1 MAASPPSTA
10 PAMPDPSAASPTTAA
25 APATAPAIAPITVQ
39 AGLGSNNATA
49 DATGRSVIVLPID
62 PGLTCLRGLS
72 PRRLRFEVEYGLE
85 RGTSAN
91 SFLFAAGSTAAGQ
104 PVPPVL
110 VHPPG
115 ASFAA
120 PFLEALAAL
129 VPAEAALKVVVG
141 HVNPNRV
148 ALLRQLA
155 ERWPA
160 LMLVASNAG
169 ARLLSD
175 LWNQQKPGSGAGGSG
190 VAGTGA
196 SGAGVSSAADSIPS
210 GDAGSAPGAAS
221 SQATPDLAGEAALPP
236 LPPIDVVK
244 QEVSRELAG
253 GHRLTLI
260 PVPTP
265 RWPGGLVAFEERTGL
280 LMSGKFFAAHLCGEA
295 FSEANLSST
304 EEDRRYYYDCLMAPM
319 ARQVEAVV
327 DRLDELPIR
336 TIAPGHGPAIATSWR
351 SLLAD
356 YRRWG
361 ESQGR
366 SGLTVTLLYASAYGN
381 TAAIADALAQGVA
394 RSGVRVESLNCEFAP
409 SEQLIAAIRAG
420 DALLIGSPTLGG
432 HAPTPIVSA
441 LGTVLAEGDR
451 EKPVGVFGSFG
462 WSGEAIDLLENKL
475 RDGGFRFAFEPIRVK
490 FSPDPATLR
499 TLEETGISLGRQLQT
514 EQRRSQRRSG
524 GGGLEESRSNPA
536 VQALGRLVGSLCVV
550 TARKGEGEAALGG
563 AMVASWVSQASFN
576 PPGFTVAVARERAVE
591 SLLHVGDR
599 FALNVLAAGRE
610 TGPMRQFL
618 QPFPPG
624 ANRFAGLELEA
635 SPGGQPLLPEALAWL
650 EARVTARMECGD
662 HWILYAQVSHGGLLD
677 PAGTTA
683 VHQRRSGANY

>member
-1 MAASPPSTA
+1 MAASSLSAAPS
-10 PAMPDPSAASPTTAA
+10 MPDPAAGAPAA
-25 APATAPAIAPITVQ
+25 AT
-39 AGLGSNNATA
+39 
-49 DATGRSVIVLPID
+49 DRSVIVLPVD
-62 PGLTCLRGLS
+62 PGLSCLRGLS

-91 SFLFAAGSTAAGQ
+91 SFLFAAGSTAGGQ

-120 PFLEALAAL
+120 PYLAALAEL

-155 ERWPA
+155 EHWPA

-175 LWNQQKPGSGAGGSG
+175 LWSQQKPG
-190 VAGTGA
+190 
-196 SGAGVSSAADSIPS
+196 AATDPTE
-210 GDAGSAPGAAS
+210 AP
-221 SQATPDLAGEAALPP
+221 LPP

-244 QEVSRELAG
+244 QEVSRELAD

-295 FSEANLSST
+295 FAEANPSST

-336 TIAPGHGPAIATSWR
+336 MIAPGHGPAIATSWR

-409 SEQLIAAIRAG
+409 SEQLITAIRAG

-499 TLEETGISLGRQLQT
+499 TLEETGIALGRALQA

-524 GGGLEESRSNPA
+524 GGGLDESRSNPA
-536 VQALGRLVGSLCVV
+536 VQALGRVVGSLCVV
-550 TARKGEGEAALGG
+550 TARKGVGEAALGG

-624 ANRFAGLELEA
+624 ADRFAGLELEA
-635 SPGGQPLLPEALAWL
+635 SPGGQPILPEALAWL

-662 HWILYAQVSHGGLLD
+662 HWILYAQVDQGGVLD

>member
-1 MAASPPSTA
+1 
-10 PAMPDPSAASPTTAA
+10 MPDPSAAAPTTAA
-25 APATAPAIAPITVQ
+25 APATAPISVQ
-39 AGLGSNNATA
+39 AGLGSNNAAA

-115 ASFAA
+115 ASFSA

>member
-1 MAASPPSTA
+1 
-10 PAMPDPSAASPTTAA
+10 MPDPSVGTPNAASTAA
-25 APATAPAIAPITVQ
+25 TISVQ
-39 AGLGSNNATA
+39 AGSGSTATA
-49 DATGRSVIVLPID
+49 DATGRSVIVLPVD

-120 PFLEALAAL
+120 PYLAAL
-129 VPAEAALKVVVG
+129 ADLLPADAALKVVVG

-160 LMLVASNAG
+160 LMLVASNTG
-169 ARLLSD
+169 ARLLRD
-175 LWNQQKPGSGAGGSG
+175 LWGQQKPGSGAGF
-190 VAGTGA
+190 
-196 SGAGVSSAADSIPS
+196 SGAGGSGAAGSGAS
-210 GDAGSAPGAAS
+210 GDAGAAPGPAS
-221 SQATPDLAGEAALPP
+221 SQATPADLAGEAALPP

-244 QEVSRELAG
+244 QEVSRDLAG

-280 LMSGKFFAAHLCGEA
+280 LMSGKFFAAHLSGESFA
-295 FSEANLSST
+295 EANPSST

-366 SGLTVTLLYASAYGN
+366 SGLTVTMLYASAYGN

-394 RSGVRVESLNCEFAP
+394 RSGVRVESINCEFAP

-462 WSGEAIDLLENKL
+462 WSGEAIDLLEGKL

-499 TLEETGISLGRQLQT
+499 TLEETGIALGRALQA

-536 VQALGRLVGSLCVV
+536 VQALGRVVGSLCVV
-550 TARKGEGEAALGG
+550 TARKGEGAAALGG

-576 PPGFTVAVARERAVE
+576 PPGFTVAVARERALE

-599 FALNVLAAGRE
+599 FALNVLATGRE

-624 ANRFAGLELEA
+624 ADRFAGLELEA
-635 SPGGQPLLPEALAWL
+635 SPGGQPILPEALAWL
-650 EARVTARMECGD
+650 EAQVTARMECGD
-662 HWILYAQVSHGGLLD
+662 HWILYAQVNQGGVLD

>member
-1 MAASPPSTA
+1 MAAT
-10 PAMPDPSAASPTTAA
+10 
-25 APATAPAIAPITVQ
+25 
-39 AGLGSNNATA
+39 
-49 DATGRSVIVLPID
+49 ATGRSVIVLPID

-72 PRRLRFEVEYGLE
+72 PQRLRFEVEYGLE

-499 TLEETGISLGRQLQT
+499 TLEETGIALGRQLQT

-550 TARKGEGEAALGG
+550 TAHKGEGEAALGG